1 MKKRYI
7 AIIVCST
14 AALLFGS
21 LIFCAINA
29 FPELLEE
36 EQETKAIEMVDE
48 EIIDVPFEYE
58 THVEEQ
64 TYEAPVVAAETEY
77 TFETATEVATTT
89 NFETEEMVV
98 VTDAPTTVT
107 TLEIE
112 ETKIVEETIVEP
124 EIMVEEAIIE
134 DASIDYEEATIIESV
149 DEDLIIK
156 TAASEVTEQENVT
169 VLEEGSAPLLF
180 DDIALSQQYANNKA
194 HKEIIECTLLVVCVV
209 EILSV
214 LFLKRKK
221 FRRFRF

>member
-1 MKKRYI
+1 MKKKYI

-14 AALLFGS
+14 VALLFGS

-58 THVEEQ
+58 DHAIEE
-64 TYEAPVVAAETEY
+64 TYEAPVVTIETEY
-77 TFETATEVATTT
+77 TYEAATEVATTT
-89 NFETEEMVV
+89 NFEVEEVV
-98 VTDAPTTVT
+98 VTDDSVAFTATI
-107 TLEIE
+107 IE
-112 ETKIVEETIVEP
+112 ETKTIEETVVEP
-124 EIMVEEAIIE
+124 EIVVEEALIE
-134 DASIDYEEATIIESV
+134 DVSIDYEEMEIIENI
-149 DEDLIIK
+149 DEDLIVK
-156 TAASEVTEQENVT
+156 TAASEVIEEENVT